1 MRLKKSLEGVFI
13 MKSLKRTVLTSVLI
27 ILISVIF
34 PCSVYANGAAP
45 PSLTLIVYNAPN
57 DLVIS
62 TTDDVYGLIFNDGKI
77 GGFIYRFPYDAYY
90 TVWDGEIILKSSS
103 ESKSMILPPEAFE
116 SYDNYV
122 TLDYKTMEL
131 TIGQP
136 AWRVPLII
144 ALRVSFTLIIE
155 GILLFVFDFRKKS
168 DIIAFLIVNIVT
180 QSLLNICIITDS
192 FGSYEMIKII
202 IIEPLIFIVES
213 IAYCIFLKCP
223 QNIKYKKLYKVG
235 YAAAANFASLFVGG
249 FAIYMMPF

>member
-1 MRLKKSLEGVFI
+1 
-13 MKSLKRTVLTSVLI
+13 MKSLKRTALMSALI
-27 ILISVIF
+27 ILIAVIF
-34 PCSVYANGAAP
+34 PCPVYANGAAP

-77 GGFIYRFPYDAYY
+77 GGSIYRFPYDAYY
-90 TVWDGEIILKSSS
+90 TGMWDGEIILKSSG
-103 ESKSMILPPEAFE
+103 ESKNMILPPEAFE
-116 SYDNYV
+116 SYDNYA
-122 TLDYKTMEL
+122 TLDYKTLEL

-155 GILLFVFDFRKKS
+155 GILLFVFGFRKKA
-168 DIIAFLIVNIVT
+168 DIIAFLIINIVT
-180 QSLLNICIITDS
+180 QSFLNICIITDN
-192 FGSYEMIKII
+192 FGSYEMFLLM

-223 QNIKYKKLYKVG
+223 PNINYKKLYMVG

>member
-1 MRLKKSLEGVFI
+1 
-13 MKSLKRTVLTSVLI
+13 MKSLKRTALTSVLI

-34 PCSVYANGAAP
+34 PCPVYANGAEP
-45 PSLTLIVYNAPN
+45 PSLTLIVYNAPA
-57 DLVIS
+57 DLVIY
-62 TTDDVYGLIFNDGKI
+62 TKTVYDNRGLEIFDDSKIKI
-77 GGFIYRFPYDAYY
+77 GGSIYRFYDDPYY
-90 TVWDGEIILKSSS
+90 TGMWDGEIILKSSD
-103 ESKSMILPPEAFE
+103 ESKNMILPPEAFE

-122 TLDYKTMEL
+122 TLDYTTLEL

-155 GILLFVFDFRKKS
+155 GILLFVFGFRKMS

-180 QSLLNICIITDS
+180 QSFLNICIITDN
-192 FGSYEMIKII
+192 FGSWEMFLLM
-202 IIEPLIFIVES
+202 IIEPLIFVVES

-223 QNIKYKKLYKVG
+223 PNINYKKLYTIG
-235 YAAAANFASLFVGG
+235 YAAAANFASLIVGG